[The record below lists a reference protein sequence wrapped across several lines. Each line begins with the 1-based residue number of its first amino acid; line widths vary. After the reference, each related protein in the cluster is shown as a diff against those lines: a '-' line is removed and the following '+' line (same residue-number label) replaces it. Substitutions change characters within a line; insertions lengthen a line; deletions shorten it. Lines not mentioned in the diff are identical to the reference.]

1 MKQFLLPILIFL
13 GVNFS
18 FSQTYSSEKL
28 TNEVEQYMKAS
39 VAHDYFSGS
48 ILIAK
53 EGKIL
58 FSKGYGMANYE
69 LQVPNDKNTVFLIGS
84 LTKQFT
90 SMAIMQLAE
99 QGKLKIND
107 SFCDYIENCPEAWRS
122 ITIKNLLTHTSGI
135 FNVSKLPD
143 WDEKHCIQP
152 YTSLEVINLVK
163 DIPLQFSAGNKFK
176 YSNTNY
182 ILLGLIIEKVS
193 GKTYSEYLEEKI
205 IKPVGMNS
213 TVVFDPLTIILNKAN
228 GYYTNL
234 NSFINAPYENISL
247 KSSSGTLFSTVED
260 LLLWEQALYTD
271 KLLSRKGIEEIFTP
285 VKDNYGYGWEIR
297 DKFGKI
303 THGHSGSLNGFSS
316 YLLRFPTENITIIVL
331 SNSNEANATKV
342 AHQLSSIFFEK
353 PYKIPTAQPYEKLSK
368 AYTTKGIESAI
379 EEYQKIKKDYSA
391 ETNEELLN
399 DFGYGLLKSKKHK
412 DAIQVFILNVNEH
425 PKSPNVYDSL
435 AEAYFKDKNQE
446 QALFYYKKVLEVD
459 PASESA
465 KRAIKRILEQ
475 KK

>member
-1 MKQFLLPILIFL
+1 MKQFLLPVLFL
-13 GVNFS
+13 LGINFN

-28 TNEVEQYMKAS
+28 ATEVEQYMKAS

-48 ILIAK
+48 ILIAR
-53 EGKIL
+53 EGKVL

-69 LQVPNDKNTVFLIGS
+69 LQVANRINTVFLIGS

-99 QGKLKIND
+99 QGKLNISD
-107 SFCDYIENCPEAWRS
+107 SFCKYIDNCPEIWKS

-143 WDEKHCIQP
+143 WDEKHCVQP
-152 YTSLEVINLVK
+152 YTNLEVINLVK
-163 DIPLQFSAGNKFK
+163 DMPLQFSPGKKFK

-193 GKTYSEYLEEKI
+193 GKTYSEYLDEKI
-205 IKPVGMNS
+205 IKPVGMKN
-213 TVVFDPLTIILNKAN
+213 TLVFDPSTIILNKAN

-234 NSFINAPYENISL
+234 NSFINAPYENITL
-247 KSSSGTLFSTVED
+247 KSSSGTLYSTVED

-271 KLLSRKGIEEIFTP
+271 KLLSKKGMEEIFTP

-297 DKFGKI
+297 DKFGKV

-316 YLLRFPTENITIIVL
+316 YMLRFPTEKITIIVL
-331 SNSNEANATKV
+331 SNNNEANATKV
-342 AHQLSSIFFEK
+342 AHQLSSIVFEK
-353 PYKIPTAQPYEKLSK
+353 PYKVPTAQPYEILSN
-368 AYTTKGIESAI
+368 AYIMKNIAAAI
-379 EEYQKIKKDYSA
+379 EEYQKLKKEYSA
-391 ETNEELLN
+391 EDNEELLN
-399 DFGYGLLKSKKHK
+399 DFGYGLLKSKKYK
-412 DAIQVFILNVNEH
+412 ETIQVFLLNVHEH

-435 AEAYFKDKNQE
+435 AEAYLKDKNYE
-446 QALFYYKKVLEVD
+446 LSLFYYKKVLEID
-459 PASESA
+459 PANESA
-465 KRAIKRILEQ
+465 KRAIKKIEEQ
-475 KK
+475 TK